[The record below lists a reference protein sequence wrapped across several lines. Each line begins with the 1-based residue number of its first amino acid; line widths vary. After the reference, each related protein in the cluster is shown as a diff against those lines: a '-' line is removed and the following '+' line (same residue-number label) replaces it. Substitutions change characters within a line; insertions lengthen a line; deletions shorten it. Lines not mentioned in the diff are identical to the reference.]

1 MTSDTVAL
9 LTEVQRITTID
20 AHTSLT
26 STLQAQEQAKESKAY
41 QRTKW
46 RHMQQAGTTTNRPG
60 ILKIMDKQTQQTLA
74 NLAVAKQHREATE
87 RTINK
92 MRPLIDAIVE
102 DYKQEIATVAYDF
115 SSYDGKPMA

>member
-1 MTSDTVAL
+1 M
-9 LTEVQRITTID
+9 
-20 AHTSLT
+20 
-26 STLQAQEQAKESKAY
+26 K
-41 QRTKW
+41 
-46 RHMQQAGTTTNRPG
+46 QAGTTTNTTG

>member
-1 MTSDTVAL
+1 
-9 LTEVQRITTID
+9 
-20 AHTSLT
+20 
-26 STLQAQEQAKESKAY
+26 
-41 QRTKW
+41 
-46 RHMQQAGTTTNRPG
+46 
-60 ILKIMDKQTQQTLA
+60 MDKQTQQTLA